1 MRGEAQRQ
9 ESGTE
14 HLDPAQVRF
23 TRTAN
28 RELVLHLNGER
39 FTDLRLR
46 LAFPL
51 EAADEFVGLFRADG
65 TELGMLARIDDLDPD
80 SRAVLRVEL
89 EKIYFRP
96 RITEVGRIVEE
107 QGVLRGE
114 ITTTAGRRGIEI
126 RGWRENVRLLSRDR
140 AMIEDVD
147 GNRYLVDN
155 WRSLPKLT
163 REILGL

>member
-1 MRGEAQRQ
+1 MRDGEHGAI
-9 ESGTE
+9 SGDQG
-14 HLDPAQVRF
+14 LDPQQVRLW
-23 TRTAN
+23 RTEN
-28 RELVLHLNGER
+28 GQLVVHLNGEQH
-39 FTDLRLR
+39 TDLRVR

-51 EAADEFVGLFRADG
+51 EATEEFVGLFAADG
-65 TELGMLARIDDLDPD
+65 TELGMLERVQDLDAD
-80 SRAVLRVEL
+80 SRAVLRAEL
-89 EKIYFRP
+89 DKVYFRP
-96 RITEVGRIVEE
+96 RVTAVGRLVEE

-114 ITTTAGRRGIEI
+114 ILTTSGPRQIEI

-155 WRSLPKLT
+155 WRTLPKLT